1 MDPGLSGLRAG
12 VPDFQY
18 MPVERWFSVA
28 GGGDLVTCG
37 AIFSCRG
44 WSGGAPGI

>member
-12 VPDFQY
+12 IPDLQY

-28 GGGDLVTCG
+28 GGGDLITSG
-37 AIFSCRG
+37 AIFGCRG
-44 WSGGAPGI
+44 WGGGAPGI